1 VFSETPLSKNS
12 FSHSTDK
19 KNTEEEDIQRQS
31 EVVTK
36 VQKSLQT
43 FEIFQWGP
51 LGVARL
57 KTSEPAPFLG
67 VLSIK

>member
-1 VFSETPLSKNS
+1 MNVLCDSDCVTVTQQRAGK
-12 FSHSTDK
+12 TRK
-19 KNTEEEDIQRQS
+19 IQRQS